1 MDFDTALFK
10 EIKEHSEYI
19 VSAFVA
25 RDEQNALT
33 EDMYNGRWAGAADYK
48 KKTGREAII
57 SIDPRVKAQG
67 IIRIMNAGEATFSM
81 KEEKQG
87 SKIVNADDIVKA
99 AELTWKAS
107 SKVRGRP
114 LQKDLITSGVLHAEY
129 IITIDCTT
137 EMLAGLEEKI
147 GKTDKNNESS
157 LMRTLEIA
165 RDRMKTV
172 ADACPYVFDVINPSL
187 AYTDR
192 DKFGVRAFLR
202 RMMVSYQELIE
213 AFGQDAAELIKEQG
227 SGSNK
232 YETRYMLN
240 DYYNLRYRQC
250 YLDGYNKP
258 VLQIEHELPLI
269 PVVSHVVEGGGI
281 FDAPEEQRQG
291 FLYTIQKSGIWGM
304 DNLALSVMFKNTFDY
319 GATLKLKYRPG
330 LETHADAQPKAKF
343 DAEVPN
349 ITVPAGADLDEMNP
363 RIIPDELL
371 TMRALAEQKMTEG
384 TIYSQTLGASLS
396 GNPSYSLVAM
406 LNQTGR
412 QALVPYVNSCGFA
425 MAEAVKKALQW
436 EKHVKTQPGRGKYK
450 VKYQQDS
457 VELRAADIPDE
468 FDIDGHLEMQ
478 LPQDRLGAAA
488 IIAQLAVIPNLP
500 ISLEWMVEELMGI
513 ENVAEQRQK
522 RWTEQSSEL
531 DYQNYVREQEMQRQQ
546 AEAQK
551 QQEAMMMQQQ
561 AQGIPGAEQ
570 GIPPEL
576 GMVPQGQGGPPLGMG
591 APPEQ
596 EQGGPPMM
604 PPGMGGGA

>member
-1 MDFDTALFK
+1 MDYDNVLFQ
-10 EIKEHSEYI
+10 EIKEHSEYL
-19 VSAFVA
+19 VGAYAA

-33 EDMYNGRWAGAADYK
+33 EDMYNGRWAGAEDYK
-48 KKTGREAII
+48 AKTGREAII

-87 SKIVNADDIVKA
+87 SKIVNTDDIVKA

-107 SKVRGRP
+107 SKIRGRP

-129 IITIDCTT
+129 IITIDCAT
-137 EMLAGLEEKI
+137 EMLASLEEKL
-147 GKTDKNNESS
+147 GKADKNNEAS
-157 LMRTLEIA
+157 LIRTMEIA
-165 RDRMKTV
+165 RDRMKEV
-172 ADACPYVFDVINPSL
+172 ADACPYVFDVINPSQ
-187 AYTDR
+187 AYTDS
-192 DKFGVRAFLR
+192 DKLGMRAFLR
-202 RMMVSYQELIE
+202 RIRISYQELIE
-213 AFGQDAAELIKEQG
+213 AFGQDAAALLSDK
-227 SGSNK
+227 SGNK
-232 YETRYMLN
+232 YTTRYTLN
-240 DYYNLRYRQC
+240 DYYNLRYRVC
-250 YLDGYNKP
+250 WLDGYEKP
-258 VLQIEHELPLI
+258 LLMIEHELPFI

-304 DNLALSVMFKNTFDY
+304 DNLALSIMFKNAFDY
-319 GATLKLKYRPG
+319 GATLKLKYTPG
-330 LETHADAQPKAKF
+330 IDTHPDSQPKAKF
-343 DAEVPN
+343 DAELPH
-349 ITVPAGADLDEMNP
+349 IDVPAGSQLDEMNL

-371 TMRALAEQKMTEG
+371 TVRSLAEQKMTEG

-412 QALVPYVNSCGFA
+412 QALIPYVKSCGFA
-425 MAEAVKKALQW
+425 MAEAGKKALLWQ
-436 EKHVKTQPGRGKYK
+436 KHVAKNTAGRGKYK
-450 VKYQQDS
+450 VKYQKDS

-488 IIAQLAVIPNLP
+488 IIAQLAQIPNLP

-551 QQEAMMMQQQ
+551 QQEAMALQKQEQ
-561 AQGIPGAEQ
+561 DIPGAEQ
-570 GIPPEL
+570 GVPP
-576 GMVPQGQGGPPLGMG
+576 G
-591 APPEQ
+591 Q
-596 EQGGPPMM
+596 EQGGPMM
-604 PPGMGGGA
+604 LPPGMGGGA